1 LLTGQIATVF
11 HSYHAFAAPLIS
23 NFALF
28 VVVEFSLLG
37 MENSK

>member
-11 HSYHAFAAPLIS
+11 HSYHAFAAPPII

-28 VVVEFSLLG
+28 VIFEFALLG
-37 MENSK
+37 MENS